1 LLADANGRIL
11 DRLAGLE
18 KVITPQLA
26 QQALSETKGKKPGT
40 VPEFFSTQQA
50 SGGRFEA

>member
-1 LLADANGRIL
+1 MEILNGIGVKRNRL
-11 DRLAGLE
+11 D
-18 KVITPQLA
+18 TFH
-26 QQALSETKGKKPGT
+26 KGKKPGT